1 MAINKRL
8 ISGAPKPDYDMAIL
22 RYTGNATDNRAFTGF
37 GFQPDLVFTVQESG
51 SNTDNTIT
59 DSNRGVTKQLY
70 SHEQWGEVT
79 TTGTN
84 QFIRSFDSDGITLGS
99 QSQINGS
106 GDIFR
111 MYAWKING
119 GTTTTNT
126 TGSINSTVQVNQSLG
141 ISIVTY
147 SGNSTGGATIG
158 HGLSEA
164 PEMIIFK
171 NLGSTSDWH
180 VYHDRIPS
188 ASNCLAYFN
197 TTGTTG
203 CTADFLNNTAPSSS
217 VITLGSSGG
226 TNGSSMVAYCFHSVA
241 GYSKVR
247 EWTGSGSTG
256 KLEGFGF
263 AGKWMLAKQI
273 TDGGYNWN
281 AIDMVEEQPVV
292 INSNYSGLQQSTAIA
307 TNNNSPEYG
316 IGEVQMLDMSSN
328 TYPGRLRLATTDNQV
343 NMWGKTYIY
352 LAYGGDKVNLID
364 VA

>member
-59 DSNRGVTKQLY
+59 DSSRGVTKQLY

-126 TGSINSTVQVNQSLG
+126 TGTINSTVQVNQSLG
-141 ISIVTY
+141 ISIVEY
-147 SGNSTGGATIG
+147 SGNTTGGATVG

-171 NLGSTSDWH
+171 NLGSTTDWH
-180 VYHDRIPS
+180 VYHDRISTP
-188 ASNCLAYFN
+188 ANCLGYFN
-197 TTGTTG
+197 STNTSACSSG
-203 CTADFLNNTAPSSS
+203 FLNNTAPSSS
-217 VITLGSSGG
+217 VITLGNSAG
-226 TNGSSMVAYCFHSVA
+226 TNGSSMIAYCFHSVS
-241 GYSKVR
+241 GFSKVR
-247 EWTGSGSTG
+247 EWTGGGPTKYEGLGFQGKMMIAKNNTDTG
-256 KLEGFGF
+256 N
-263 AGKWMLAKQI
+263 
-273 TDGGYNWN
+273 NWN
-281 AIDMVEEQPVV
+281 AIDMVEEQEWTYDT
-292 INSNYSGLQQSTAIA
+292 NYYTGLYQSTAIA
-307 TNNNSPEYG
+307 TNDNNPEYS
-316 IGEVQMLDMSSN
+316 IGNVAMLDMSSP
-328 TYPGRLRLATTDNQV
+328 TKAGMIQMLTGDQQINQ
-343 NMWGKTYIY
+343 WGKQYLYI
-352 LAYGGDKVNLID
+352 AFGGDRTNMID